1 MTRKSLTSECY
12 TAESVR
18 ARRFAVAV
26 ILVICMGGPIVEMF
40 DQWDQTA
47 QDGNDTEA
55 DVMIVALCVGVA
67 LSVAGIVMVLIRAM
81 ASHADVHVIVSAAVR
96 VTLAVF
102 APPIPTSS
110 PPTPL
115 RV

>member
-1 MTRKSLTSECY
+1 MIAAIL
-12 TAESVR
+12 
-18 ARRFAVAV
+18 AVA
-26 ILVICMGGPIVEMF
+26 IGAPIVEMF
-40 DQWDQTA
+40 DRWDHTL

-55 DVMIVALCVGVA
+55 DAVVAALCVGLALALGTIVIVA
-67 LSVAGIVMVLIRAM
+67 RIRAL
-81 ASHADVHVIVSAAVR
+81 ASSARVR
-96 VTLAVF
+96 VVASRTISFALILL